1 MEDFDD
7 ILGAFNSDE
16 KPAPAVE
23 VKQEP
28 KKEYNNNYNNGGGY
42 QKPPY
47 NNGNNNGYKKPYNPN
62 GGNFTPKEKIPSVWD
77 MSVYK
82 PEKVDVEHSKQT
94 KTFTVFT
101 HGREDVSLEKLE
113 QIVKVA
119 KALSKKGFTFRCIG
133 DTRDAVTTEICKIED
148 LKVQFYLPIR
158 KFNEDVVEFE
168 TKIPTLKACNIAANY
183 HGLFNMNTKLNIQ
196 LSPIERMKH
205 ASRIHVMLGKEC
217 NEHLSLMLL
226 VTNAGEVAEV
236 KKDNKI
242 DFKSY
247 GNTHFPIKVA
257 EDTNIK
263 IFNFNQQ
270 GFGEKIGAYISSLND

>member
-1 MEDFDD
+1 MGEFDD

-16 KPAPAVE
+16 KPALE
-23 VKQEP
+23 EKKEEP

-42 QKPPY
+42 NKGGYQKPPY
-47 NNGNNNGYKKPYNPN
+47 NNNGNNNGYKKPYNPN
-62 GGNFTPKEKIPSVWD
+62 APKQPSVWD
-77 MSVYK
+77 TTVFR
-82 PEKVDVEHSKQT
+82 PEKPDVENSRQT
-94 KTFTVFT
+94 KTFTVIT
-101 HGREDVSLEKLE
+101 HGREDIPLEKLE
-113 QIVKVA
+113 TIVKVA

-148 LKVQFYLPIR
+148 MKVQFYLPIR

-168 TKIPTLKACNIAANY
+168 TKMPTLKACNIAANY
-183 HGLFNMNTKLNIQ
+183 HNFFNMNTKLNIQ

-205 ASRIHVMLGKEC
+205 GSRVHVMLGKEC

-236 KKDNKI
+236 KKENKI
-242 DFKSY
+242 DYKSY

-270 GFGEKIGAYISSLND
+270 GFGEKIGAYISGLND